1 MAPMLTAPKL
11 RSPSLPLLHP
21 RDPLA
26 LIVDLAERYCVVLQT
41 VRSSPEITVS
51 RS

>member
-1 MAPMLTAPKL
+1 MLLTAAPKL

-26 LIVDLAERYCVVLQT
+26 WIVDLAERCHGDDRPDCPILEELAG
-41 VRSSPEITVS
+41 R
-51 RS
+51 